1 MRSKSQHEEPT
12 VAAHAALLLC
22 ELKQDARAGRAIDR
36 LAENGKR
43 TLCCRAEKKWG
54 ARRARA
60 ACAPCGLEQPLAV
73 RSDDN
78 APGAVQ
84 QHF

>member
-22 ELKQDARAGRAIDR
+22 ELKQDARAGRAIAR

-43 TLCCRAEKKWG
+43 TLCCRAEKKW
-54 ARRARA
+54 ALLPLAAHSAARA
-60 ACAPCGLEQPLAV
+60 NC
-73 RSDDN
+73 RTK
-78 APGAVQ
+78 
-84 QHF
+84 